1 MKTAAAMLAMLAG
14 AVWAVVKLAQWVMV
28 QTLRI
33 GALGIALWFMALG
46 VRELMR

>member
-1 MKTAAAMLAMLAG
+1 MKTAAALLAMLAA
-14 AVWAVVKLAQWVMV
+14 AVWAAVKLLQWLMI
-28 QTLRI
+28 QALRI